1 MKVLKNEKLVLDE
14 YKTVFEN
21 SSIHHNGT
29 FEIKKESYEEGRVF
43 IKNDDFIFRIAS
55 TKELRSEFEEYL
67 ESSDIPEIPLKIWV
81 DAVGDIHTEKVFVEN
96 FISKLGDKEEFEAL
110 NIAINLSNHASKSP
124 KVFWGILY
132 DIIFE
137 YKLYFKAVDAAIE
150 IQNKEA
156 LLDIITD
163 LMIDE
168 GENYL
173 NERKDGIYI
182 STKFNNKMFHIY
194 NVDSANWEF

>member
-14 YKTVFEN
+14 YKRVFEN
-21 SSIHHNGT
+21 SSIYHGGT
-29 FEIKKESYEEGRVF
+29 FEIKKEPYEEGRIF

-67 ESSDIPEIPLKIWV
+67 ESCDIPEIPLEIWV
-81 DAVGDIHTEKVFVEN
+81 DAIGNIHTEKVFMEN
-96 FISKLGDKEEFEAL
+96 LISKLGDKEEFESL

-124 KVFWGILY
+124 IVFWGILY
-132 DIIFE
+132 EIISE
-137 YKLYFKAVDAAIE
+137 YKLYFIAVDAAIE

-156 LLDIITD
+156 LLDKITD

-168 GENYL
+168 GETYL
-173 NERKDGIYI
+173 NELRDGIYL
-182 STKFNNKMFHIY
+182 SYEFSNKMFHIY